1 MRETDGRGE
10 GRTEGGKRGG
20 QVGAASTGRKDA
32 RGPGAAATRQDEA
45 RSLTAQAPARPPRA
59 QPQGLGAPR
68 GPRPAGRDCA
78 CARVADAGAPP
89 SGGSTAGGRP
99 APRRP
104 CFRGLGLRRL
114 LGHRAAPGPV
124 GQSKG
129 RRRLACASSWGGG
142 QLSQLGLPR
151 DGWQVPSSRA
161 PQKAVCSLREATAW
175 PTVATGQTA
184 LPEQT
189 CQPLWHKDILFLRWE
204 EGSMETRVWPTFP
217 DTCNSSAT
225 LAEVSQTTAA
235 GLHRKDCT
243 PRLSSHHPEALR
255 GAEGRTRQM
264 GNRLPRP
271 RERYRPGDSPDTRA
285 AGEVKGPWPQR
296 PKGYSPPVGKSND

>member
-1 MRETDGRGE
+1 MPGLLH
-10 GRTEGGKRGG
+10 
-20 QVGAASTGRKDA
+20 GA
-32 RGPGAAATRQDEA
+32 
-45 RSLTAQAPARPPRA
+45 
-59 QPQGLGAPR
+59 
-68 GPRPAGRDCA
+68 
-78 CARVADAGAPP
+78 
-89 SGGSTAGGRP
+89 
-99 APRRP
+99 
-104 CFRGLGLRRL
+104 
-114 LGHRAAPGPV
+114 
-124 GQSKG
+124 
-129 RRRLACASSWGGG
+129 GG

-243 PRLSSHHPEALR
+243 PRQSSHHPEALR

-264 GNRLPRP
+264 GNPHTRSRPRLPRP
-271 RERYRPGDSPDTRA
+271 RQRYRPGDSPDTRA
-285 AGEVKGPWPQR
+285 AGEGKGPWPQR